1 MTTTVFAPERRP
13 DTPDNTRGADD
24 SPRRAALIAGIGYVL
39 LFGLAIFANFFVRE
53 GLVVTD
59 DAAASAANIADSN
72 TLFRLGLVAFLAI
85 FLIDIVV
92 AWALHIVFRLQHHD
106 LSLVAAWSRLV
117 YTVLLGVAAI
127 FFFQALVFYDSA
139 TVAEVMT
146 AAERNAQ
153 AYVGLELFN
162 SAWLIGL
169 AAFGLHL
176 IVLGFL
182 VDRSTRTPRRLGL
195 LMMVAGLAYIVD
207 TTAHAVLANYAD
219 HADTFLMMVAVPSVV
234 AEGWFGLWLL
244 TRAHRGRTA
253 GVSLS
258 HPTTQEV
265 AR

>member
-1 MTTTVFAPERRP
+1 MTTSLLDPAPSLAPASAPAQVNARTER
-13 DTPDNTRGADD
+13 G
-24 SPRRAALIAGIGYVL
+24 SIGRRQAALIAGVGYAL
-39 LFGLAIFANFFVRE
+39 LFGLAVFANFFVRE
-53 GLVVTD
+53 GLVVAD
-59 DAAASAANIADSN
+59 DAQATAANIAESH

-92 AWALHIVFRLQHHD
+92 AWALHIVFRAQHHD

-127 FFFQALVFYDSA
+127 FFFQALAYYDSPG
-139 TVAEVMT
+139 VADAMA

-153 AYVGLELFN
+153 ALIGLELFN

-182 VDRSTRTPRRLGL
+182 VARSVETPRWLGH
-195 LMMVAGLAYIVD
+195 LMIVAGAAYIVD
-207 TTAHAVLANYAD
+207 TVAHTVLADYAD
-219 HADTFLMMVAVPSVV
+219 HADAFLAMVAVPSIV

-244 TRAHRGRTA
+244 TRARR
-253 GVSLS
+253 SLA
-258 HPTTQEV
+258 V
-265 AR
+265 